1 MAVTVVTKD
10 TFDAE
15 VLQASASQTVL
26 VDFWASWCNPCRM
39 LSPLVDKIAEENPS
53 IKVCKINIVNEHDFS
68 LVLNCREVMVNLV
81 GRNPVQGSQF
91 FRC

>member
-1 MAVTVVTKD
+1 MIRRFFCAMGQPELLKV
-10 TFDAE
+10 
-15 VLQASASQTVL
+15 
-26 VDFWASWCNPCRM
+26 
-39 LSPLVDKIAEENPS
+39 
-53 IKVCKINIVNEHDFS
+53 KVCKINIVNEHDFS